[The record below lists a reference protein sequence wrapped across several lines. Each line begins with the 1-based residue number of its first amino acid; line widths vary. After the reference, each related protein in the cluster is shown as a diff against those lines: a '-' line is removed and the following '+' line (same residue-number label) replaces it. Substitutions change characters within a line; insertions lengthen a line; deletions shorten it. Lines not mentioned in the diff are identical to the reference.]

1 MSRLNLLSL
10 TFPCIYIV
18 VIFLVN
24 RSIEENLQIASL
36 PKKKKAFNIS
46 RKPLFPFIPLAK
58 VVIDNLHLFLR
69 VSDVLVDLL
78 IEELLRQDA
87 IDKSKKDTPRYN
99 HVATFEKFITSI
111 GIPNFNLFLG
121 ADSKIKW
128 RSFTGAYIH
137 VCTIQYIRN
146 CI

>member
-1 MSRLNLLSL
+1 MDFYLGGDWKFLAMVTGIDAVSS
-10 TFPCIYIV
+10 TYACIWC
-18 VIFLVN
+18 
-24 RSIEENLQIASL
+24 
-36 PKKKKAFNIS
+36 KKAFNVS

-69 VSDVLVDLL
+69 VSDVFVDLL

-87 IDKSKKDTPRYN
+87 IDKSKKYARLDTHKYN
-99 HVATFEKFITSI
+99 HIATFEKFVTSI

-121 ADSKIKW
+121 ADSKMKW
-128 RSFTGAYIH
+128 RSFTGAYNIH
-137 VCTIQYIRN
+137 VCTILCMYT